1 MTETLSHL
9 DSRGQARMV
18 DVGGKRKTR
27 RRAVAEGC
35 VTMGPQA
42 YALARAGDLP
52 KGDLLAAARIAGIL
66 AAKAVPS
73 LIPLCHVV
81 ALARVSVDFEW
92 EDPRKAVRV
101 VAEASAVDVTGVEME
116 AMTACAVACL
126 TLYDMV
132 KGVDKG
138 AEVGPIRLL
147 QKSGGKS
154 GTYRR

>member
-1 MTETLSHL
+1 MTEELSHL
-9 DSRGQARMV
+9 DERGQARMV
-18 DVGGKRKTR
+18 DVGGKQKTR
-27 RRAVAEGC
+27 RLAVAEGF
-35 VTMGPQA
+35 VVMGPRA
-42 YALARAGDLP
+42 YAAARGGDLP
-52 KGDLLAAARIAGIL
+52 KGDLLGTARIAGIL

-81 ALARVSVDFEW
+81 ALARVSVDFQW
-92 EDPRKAVRV
+92 DDPRCTVRV
-101 VAEASAVDVTGVEME
+101 VAEAAALDVTGVEME

-147 QKSGGKS
+147 SKSGGKS
-154 GTYRR
+154 GVFRR